1 MPNPKLLRA
10 EPRLSQATVRAT
22 GFEVTVLKLPKEA
35 FVELR
40 ENEAVK
46 ARLAATA
53 GSYESPLEQ
62 EVTLWTVLTVG
73 DLADAPDE
81 VLGA

>member
-1 MPNPKLLRA
+1 M
-10 EPRLSQATVRAT
+10 
-22 GFEVTVLKLPKEA
+22 LKLPKEA